1 MITTINPKEFIKAQ
15 NDAKEA
21 IIEAHFK
28 GSIEYMENT
37 PYYHSANNK
46 DISLAIEKLIDFNVF
61 DYDEYS
67 YSLLL
72 SDDYNSHLKTYT
84 DVNIRDIED
93 KEKTIKKLIRD
104 INIKRK
110 DNNDYSSEIKRINS
124 TFRNIKKIIYRAI
137 ESLNEKEMKF
147 KAEINLEVKKANL
160 YDCKADLTALSE
172 AVTNTDRFLIEY
184 KSYFVDELG
193 NESISFHINQLA
205 HHIHDVRENI
215 SKTLNE
221 LSKYLMH
228 IEKEAKK
235 IERLN
240 HLYKLKINGE
250 LFEKS
255 NIASVFTRLKSIA
268 EAKNIKSQYMN
279 NDELISAMIDLAKE
293 KNITVVDEIK
303 KEEQRPEALK
313 VAINKTVQQKM
324 ILSTKKVYASF
335 IKQDMDLATFLKQK
349 DLDKKQF
356 LSIFIRL
363 TLQYNKFLKID
374 KNIDIDQKGLK
385 LPYIIKRG

>member
-1 MITTINPKEFIKAQ
+1 MTTNINPKEFIKAQ

-21 IIEAHFK
+21 IIDAHFK
-28 GSIEYMENT
+28 GSIEYMDNI
-37 PYYHSANNK
+37 PYYNSTNNK
-46 DISLAIEKLIDFNVF
+46 DLSLSIEKLIDFNVF

-72 SDDYNSHLKTYT
+72 SDDYNAHLQTYT
-84 DVNIRDIED
+84 DVNIKDIED
-93 KEKTIKKLIRD
+93 KQKIIKKLIRD
-104 INIKRK
+104 INIKKK

-124 TFRNIKKIIYRAI
+124 SFRNIKKIIYRAI

-147 KAEINLEVKKANL
+147 KAEVNFEVKKANL

-172 AVTNTDRFLIEY
+172 AVTNTDKFLIEY
-184 KSYFVDELG
+184 KSYFVDELS
-193 NESISFHINQLA
+193 NESISFHINLLA

-235 IERLN
+235 IEKLN
-240 HLYKLKINGE
+240 HLYKLKVNGE

-255 NIASVFTRLKSIA
+255 NIESVLIRLKSIA
-268 EAKNIKSQYMN
+268 EPINVKPQYMN
-279 NDELISAMIDLAKE
+279 DLELIDAIVNLAKE
-293 KNITVVDEIK
+293 KKVSVNQEIK
-303 KEEQRPEALK
+303 KEEIRPESIKLDQNK
-313 VAINKTVQQKM
+313 VPQQKM
-324 ILSTKKVYASF
+324 ILGTKKVYSSF
-335 IKQDMDLATFLKQK
+335 IKQDRDLATFLKQK

-374 KNIDIDQKGLK
+374 KAITIEHKGIE
-385 LPYIIKRG
+385 LPFITKRG

>member
-1 MITTINPKEFIKAQ
+1 MTTNINPKEFIKAQ

-21 IIEAHFK
+21 IIDAHFK
-28 GSIEYMENT
+28 GSIEYIDNI
-37 PYYHSANNK
+37 PYYNSTNNK
-46 DISLAIEKLIDFNVF
+46 DLSLAIEKLIDFNVF

-72 SDDYNSHLKTYT
+72 SDDYNAHLRTYT
-84 DVNIRDIED
+84 DVNIKDIED
-93 KEKTIKKLIRD
+93 KQKIIKKLIRD
-104 INIKRK
+104 INIKKK

-124 TFRNIKKIIYRAI
+124 SFRNIKKIIYRAI

-147 KAEINLEVKKANL
+147 KAEVNFEVKKANL

-172 AVTNTDRFLIEY
+172 AVTNTDKFLIEY
-184 KSYFVDELG
+184 KSYFVDELS
-193 NESISFHINQLA
+193 NESISFHINLLA

-235 IERLN
+235 IEKLN
-240 HLYKLKINGE
+240 HLYKLKVNGE

-255 NIASVFTRLKSIA
+255 NIESVLIRLKSIA
-268 EAKNIKSQYMN
+268 EPINVKPQYMN
-279 NDELISAMIDLAKE
+279 DLELIDAIVNLAKE
-293 KNITVVDEIK
+293 KKVSVNQEIK
-303 KEEQRPEALK
+303 KEEIRPESIKLDQNK
-313 VAINKTVQQKM
+313 VPQQKM
-324 ILSTKKVYASF
+324 ILGTKKVYSSF
-335 IKQDMDLATFLKQK
+335 IKQDRDLATFLKQK

-363 TLQYNKFLKID
+363 TLQYNKFLLIS
-374 KNIDIDQKGLK
+374 KGITIEHK
-385 LPYIIKRG
+385 GIELPYITKRG

>member
-84 DVNIRDIED
+84 DVNIKDIED

-147 KAEINLEVKKANL
+147 KAEINFEVKKANL

>member
-84 DVNIRDIED
+84 DVNIKDIED

-147 KAEINLEVKKANL
+147 KAEVNFEVKKANL

-374 KNIDIDQKGLK
+374 KNIDIVQKGLK

>member
-84 DVNIRDIED
+84 DVNIKDIED

-147 KAEINLEVKKANL
+147 KAEINFEVKKANL

-374 KNIDIDQKGLK
+374 KNIHIDQKGVK

>member
-147 KAEINLEVKKANL
+147 KAEINFEVKKANL

-303 KEEQRPEALK
+303 KEEKRPEALK